1 MKTLGSLLERPG
13 RTLARLIVAI
23 TIPNLLLI
31 GVVLISRPAPVQS
44 TDAGL
49 PRPALVELIGDSDA
63 EVPVVFD
70 LAQNGR
76 LIEMFGQNMRR
87 NRKHQAPERNISPP
101 ARPSTRSGGNAP

>member
-1 MKTLGSLLERPG
+1 MGSLGSLLERPG

-44 TDAGL
+44 TDAGP
-49 PRPALVELIGDSDA
+49 PRPALVELIGNSYA
-63 EVPVVFD
+63 EMPVVSD

-76 LIEMFGQNMRR
+76 PIEMFGQRMRR
-87 NRKHQAPERNISPP
+87 NRKHPAPERNISPP
-101 ARPSTRSGGNAP
+101 RRPSTRSGGNAP